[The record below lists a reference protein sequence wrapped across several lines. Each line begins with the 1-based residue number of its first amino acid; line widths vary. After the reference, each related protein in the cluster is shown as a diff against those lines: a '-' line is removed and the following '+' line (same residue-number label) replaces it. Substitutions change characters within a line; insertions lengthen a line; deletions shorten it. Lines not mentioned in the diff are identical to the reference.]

1 MATYPV
7 EFHRRLEQKWESRI
21 EQILSVTGKVPPPR
35 RPNDDDDEMQT
46 VPKFHRGPLGWRT
59 PEGTYND
66 RPFMEALQAND
77 PFDRSPTVAL
87 PCARR
92 ALHRRASEPTTG
104 VKYSAN
110 LSRLSANQ
118 QMSRNL
124 IRDKRRAR
132 SFTATARDRGIL
144 S

>member
-35 RPNDDDDEMQT
+35 GPNDDDDEMQT

-66 RPFMEALQAND
+66 RPFIEALHCPKHCSYNTPPPSEVIGVSALAHPD
-77 PFDRSPTVAL
+77 LIIEIVAIAAL
-87 PCARR
+87 P
-92 ALHRRASEPTTG
+92 
-104 VKYSAN
+104 
-110 LSRLSANQ
+110 
-118 QMSRNL
+118 
-124 IRDKRRAR
+124 D
-132 SFTATARDRGIL
+132 
-144 S
+144 